1 MRIVFLRNKK
11 ITSKDLTQLLR
22 DASGLSVNPSD
33 EKNLKYTTG
42 SRFYGVKNQNENMSV
57 HIIVSMYGGGQDRN
71 MTVNVYSHLST
82 TEEILSW
89 FGAAF
94 SQ

>member
-1 MRIVFLRNKK
+1 MFLRHKK

-22 DASGLSVNPSD
+22 DASGLSVDPSG

-42 SRFYGVKNQNENMSV
+42 SRFYGVKNLNEKMSV
-57 HIIVSMYGGGQDRN
+57 HIIVSMYGGGQDSD
-71 MTVNVYSHLST
+71 MTVSVYSHLST
-82 TEEILSW
+82 TEETLSW

>member
-22 DASGLSVNPSD
+22 DASGLSDQTLSSG

-42 SRFYGVKNQNENMSV
+42 SRFYGVKNRNEKMSV

-82 TEEILSW
+82 TEETDMVWGCI
-89 FGAAF
+89 
-94 SQ
+94 